1 MICWF
6 CAAGDQSVLTSESL
20 NLHSGDVVPMPQQL
34 LMDSTDPWP
43 AVHASEELFLS
54 GNFADPVLT
63 QEHHLQ
69 SGQSRMTS
77 STTCRSLDAAP
88 HDAPI
93 RSYDQLSGAAAAGAE
108 AFKLAATRGKTE
120 NSEQTVPEA
129 SAASY
134 IKRASLKT
142 GNPIRPAKRERYLPA
157 YPHV

>member
-1 MICWF
+1 M
-6 CAAGDQSVLTSESL
+6 
-20 NLHSGDVVPMPQQL
+20 VPMPQQL
-34 LMDSTDPWP
+34 LMDSTDPWS

-69 SGQSRMTS
+69 SGHSCMTS

-120 NSEQTVPEA
+120 NSEQSVPEA

-134 IKRASLKT
+134 IERASLKT
-142 GNPIRPAKRERYLPA
+142 GNPIHPAKRERYLPA

>member
-1 MICWF
+1 
-6 CAAGDQSVLTSESL
+6 
-20 NLHSGDVVPMPQQL
+20 MPQQL
-34 LMDSTDPWP
+34 LMDSTDLWP
-43 AVHASEELFLS
+43 AVHASEDLFLS

-69 SGQSRMTS
+69 SGQSCMNS

-88 HDAPI
+88 HDAPL
-93 RSYDQLSGAAAAGAE
+93 RSSDQLSCAAAAGVE
-108 AFKLAATRGKTE
+108 AFKLAATSGKIE
-120 NSEQTVPEA
+120 NSKQSVPEA

-134 IKRASLKT
+134 IERASMKT